1 MGHNRAFVRAKARMK
16 RAKREQERLAAKKEG
31 QAVTAKKPAAAKST

>member
-16 RAKREQERLAAKKEG
+16 RAKREQERLATKKEG
-31 QAVTAKKPAAAKST
+31 QAAPAKKPATEKS